1 MATEHYIVFIGAGAP
16 LADELLKLEGRISKS
31 RVIAPAA
38 KKADVGLTEA
48 AVESAS
54 ARLHEE
60 LSMEADS
67 SEVARLYLWM
77 FDPDSASEFERV
89 WRAFGHAS
97 WVETISRRL
106 SHNKVGT
113 RERLERRTN
122 EIQGLLH
129 NVSGFTYGQ
138 RKTAPLSLPLRNF
151 TSEITKELKT
161 YWYNDLNQE
170 QLLER
175 MRRLKGRYS
184 QVKVAAERAYRDKK
198 GLVFKPA
205 EDTELHG
212 RSHPSGSL
220 PRTFFCGRF
229 RFGVSL
235 FPGFHF
241 DVTPE
246 KSSTIQ
252 CALMTPSGG
261 RRLARD
267 RTHVNIF
274 PNDQILP
281 EK

>member
-1 MATEHYIVFIGAGAP
+1 MAIEHYIVFIGAGAP

-60 LSMEADS
+60 LSTEADS

-77 FDPDSASEFERV
+77 YDPDSASEFDRV

-97 WVETISRRL
+97 WLETIPRKL

-122 EIQGLLH
+122 EVQGLLH
-129 NVSGFTYGQ
+129 NVAGFTYGQ

-151 TSEITKELKT
+151 TSEITRELRT
-161 YWYNDLNQE
+161 YWYNDLNQD

-184 QVKVAAERAYRDKK
+184 KAKVAAERAYRDKK

-212 RSHPSGSL
+212 RSRPSASL

-252 CALMTPSGG
+252 CALMTPWGEQ
-261 RRLARD
+261 RFARD

-274 PNDQILP
+274 PNDHILP